1 MAHIAFHADESSETY
16 TDVFRAFQK
25 ICNEDPPIVIID
37 KDFTEISSLQQ
48 IFPTSTI
55 LLCWFHVIKWMKGVI
70 RTAHREQ
77 LGSDLKESMEEK
89 ENIMKLFKKMI
100 YAKTEGDYE
109 IEKNTWYKVIH
120 NVNIILGTG
129 EKKHVKTLR
138 QYFDDCWDPIRN
150 MWSMY
155 SRTSLPLGSENTNN
169 RIERAFRSMKDELKM
184 RLPGRISIY
193 QAIPCLIDWAEGQLS
208 ERYITA
214 QCQSVQILDSDPDI
228 SQIYKKAGQALTY
241 HACLKLKTAVDR
253 LKDRRKMMQLLE
265 NGEVEETWKVGNK
278 IINKQ
283 YNTSLCQCNCTF
295 FKQNR
300 CLCSHILF
308 VRQAEGICLFD
319 PTLYPK
325 EYLTK
330 LIQKWL
336 MIMKIHQVKRS

>member
-138 QYFDDCWDPIRN
+138 QYFDYCWDPIKN

-155 SRTSLPLGSENTNN
+155 S
-169 RIERAFRSMKDELKM
+169 
-184 RLPGRISIY
+184 
-193 QAIPCLIDWAEGQLS
+193 
-208 ERYITA
+208 
-214 QCQSVQILDSDPDI
+214 
-228 SQIYKKAGQALTY
+228 
-241 HACLKLKTAVDR
+241 
-253 LKDRRKMMQLLE
+253 
-265 NGEVEETWKVGNK
+265 
-278 IINKQ
+278 
-283 YNTSLCQCNCTF
+283 
-295 FKQNR
+295 
-300 CLCSHILF
+300 
-308 VRQAEGICLFD
+308 
-319 PTLYPK
+319 
-325 EYLTK
+325 
-330 LIQKWL
+330 
-336 MIMKIHQVKRS
+336 

>member
-16 TDVFRAFQK
+16 MDVFRAFQK

-77 LGSDLKESMEEK
+77 LGSDLKKSMEEK

-100 YAKTEGDYE
+100 YAKTEGHYE

-120 NVNIILGTG
+120 NVNVILGTG
-129 EKKHVKTLR
+129 EKKHVKTLC
-138 QYFDDCWDPIRN
+138 QYFDDCWDPIKN

-193 QAIPCLIDWAEGQLS
+193 EAIPCLIDWAEGQLS

-214 QCQSVQILDSDPDI
+214 QCQSVRILDSDPDI

-241 HACLKLKTAVDR
+241 HACLNLKTAVDR
-253 LKDRRKMMQLLE
+253 L
-265 NGEVEETWKVGNK
+265 
-278 IINKQ
+278 
-283 YNTSLCQCNCTF
+283 
-295 FKQNR
+295 
-300 CLCSHILF
+300 
-308 VRQAEGICLFD
+308 
-319 PTLYPK
+319 
-325 EYLTK
+325 
-330 LIQKWL
+330 
-336 MIMKIHQVKRS
+336 